1 MRVVHS
7 LCHEPGK
14 KTASKTL
21 QCVLSHP
28 FHPALQCNALHGRLI
43 QSPLDRRMR
52 PVSYEKKI
60 SHRQNF
66 PGSRAC

>member
-14 KTASKTL
+14 KTAFKTL

-28 FHPALQCNALHGRLI
+28 FHPVLQCKALHGRLI

-60 SHRQNF
+60 QPSSKF
-66 PGSRAC
+66 SWI

>member
-60 SHRQNF
+60 QPSSKF
-66 PGSRAC
+66 SWI